1 MKAPSIEIV
10 QPLPQPPAAA
20 EGFALWQLGFRPFY
34 LLASIFAALSIGLWA
49 LQFAGWLGQPYL
61 QGPMWHAHE
70 MLFGFILAVVVG
82 FLLTAG
88 RNWSN
93 RPTLSGAPLAAL
105 AALWVAGRILVLTP
119 FGWGAAIVNAA
130 FPLAAAIALAIP
142 FVAARNRRN
151 YFFVGLL
158 LLVAAAE
165 LSVHLSQLGVAP
177 LPGWLGIQVGLDAV
191 LFIMAVMGGRVIP
204 MFTNNGVPG
213 AKATH
218 RPALERAALGTLLA
232 LLAADMLQ
240 VHGVPLLVLT
250 AVAAAAHLARWL
262 LWQPWKTA
270 HAPLVWVLQAAYLWI
285 PVHLA
290 MRGLAE
296 LGWLATSIAIHALT
310 VGAAGGL
317 IIGMMT
323 RTALGHTGRP
333 LRAERGDVA
342 CYGLILAA
350 AWVRVFVP
358 LVAPVAT
365 VPAVLGSAALWSAGF
380 ALYAVRYWPVLT
392 QPRIDGRPG

>member
-1 MKAPSIEIV
+1 
-10 QPLPQPPAAA
+10 
-20 EGFALWQLGFRPFY
+20 
-34 LLASIFAALSIGLWA
+34 
-49 LQFAGWLGQPYL
+49 
-61 QGPMWHAHE
+61 
-70 MLFGFILAVVVG
+70 
-82 FLLTAG
+82 
-88 RNWSN
+88 
-93 RPTLSGAPLAAL
+93 
-105 AALWVAGRILVLTP
+105 
-119 FGWGAAIVNAA
+119 
-130 FPLAAAIALAIP
+130 
-142 FVAARNRRN
+142 
-151 YFFVGLL
+151 
-158 LLVAAAE
+158 
-165 LSVHLSQLGVAP
+165 
-177 LPGWLGIQVGLDAV
+177 
-191 LFIMAVMGGRVIP
+191 MGGRVIP

-213 AKATH
+213 ANATR

-240 VHGVPLLVLT
+240 VHGVPLLVVT
-250 AVAAAAHLARWL
+250 AAAAAAHLARWM

-270 HAPLVWVLQAAYLWI
+270 RAPLVWVLQAAYLWI

-296 LGWLATSIAIHALT
+296 SGWLTTSIATHALT

-350 AWVRVFVP
+350 ACVRVFVP

-392 QPRIDGRPG
+392 QPCIDGRPG